1 MKRQLSAWYTNV
13 SLAMHLYLLLLQSIN
28 NFCSLNWREPKHST
42 NKRESVLGWASAKV
56 SRLITLC
63 RVRARGTDKH
73 SLSSLKHLLM
83 TAYEFCLRM
92 DVSTAACNSNYTIDM
107 VSIVD
112 DIRHFRFWPT
122 TNKLSISIWMD
133 DGLSDPCTEHN
144 IRSSRG
150 FKNTNINTLWQRNI
164 QHFSTLFHS
173 VAYVSIVCTMR
184 AYIQRLRASSHNIL
198 CETKMR
204 EKKKQI
210 MNITELVISVSSFCS
225 FTDFMQIEKW
235 CRVNP
240 SKQYTITNR
249 RHNSI
254 WVKISK
260 NFFFFYFCFFFVHQ
274 FLCVSWNFFL
284 NFTFIWN
291 FTVGRYQDLLW
302 ADLCCVWLINGFNEN
317 GFCFVSAV
325 CWTWK
330 CVCVWVSRAVQHQIY
345 AANQANGCVLI
356 SKLDEHLEISY
367 ITFILSVRTSL
378 LI

>member
-1 MKRQLSAWYTNV
+1 MTLINKIRKKWKEWASRLRMCTLQMNIENMKRQLSAWYTNV

-42 NKRESVLGWASAKV
+42 NERESVLGWASAKV

-144 IRSSRG
+144 IRSTRG

-204 EKKKQI
+204 EKKNK
-210 MNITELVISVSSFCS
+210 
-225 FTDFMQIEKW
+225 
-235 CRVNP
+235 
-240 SKQYTITNR
+240 
-249 RHNSI
+249 
-254 WVKISK
+254 
-260 NFFFFYFCFFFVHQ
+260 
-274 FLCVSWNFFL
+274 
-284 NFTFIWN
+284 
-291 FTVGRYQDLLW
+291 LW
-302 ADLCCVWLINGFNEN
+302 I
-317 GFCFVSAV
+317 
-325 CWTWK
+325 
-330 CVCVWVSRAVQHQIY
+330 
-345 AANQANGCVLI
+345 
-356 SKLDEHLEISY
+356 
-367 ITFILSVRTSL
+367 
-378 LI
+378 